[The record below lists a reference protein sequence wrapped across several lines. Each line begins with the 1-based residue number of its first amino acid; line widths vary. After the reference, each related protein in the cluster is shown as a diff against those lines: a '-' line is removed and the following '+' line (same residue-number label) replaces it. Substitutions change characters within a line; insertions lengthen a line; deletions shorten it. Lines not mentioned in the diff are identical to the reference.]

1 MANNSQDE
9 NEMDLEQIS
18 DRDLESSDNTD
29 SESSDDSEMEGE
41 GKSDILFLTFLV
53 PCFFDTLFI

>member
-1 MANNSQDE
+1 MAHNSQDE

-41 GKSDILFLTFLV
+41 GKLTS
-53 PCFFDTLFI
+53 CF